1 MSLFSR
7 LRKLKSLSQAK
18 SHIQKFWR
26 AWRAVRPEFTFCMQ
40 ARRMRTQSSERLLLR
55 IWLDK
60 VMHGLLQSRYWW
72 SIHNHFLTSYHS
84 QYCFCKA
91 LAFKYIF
98 LYCLCRHFTSLQTA
112 FLASIILSLV
122 GSVFLLYSKWC
133 SWFAVDKLSRW
144 GSSHPRLSVSL
155 GKLEKSKLSEGT
167 LFIKSNKYWLT
178 SRPLIR
184 GAHK

>member
-7 LRKLKSLSQAK
+7 LRKLRSLSQAK

-72 SIHNHFLTSYHS
+72 SNQSHFLTSYHS
-84 QYCFCKA
+84 QYCFCIRHLPSKIYFSVQA
-91 LAFKYIF
+91 LHFPSNRISCFHNSFSCRLCIPLIF
-98 LYCLCRHFTSLQTA
+98 QMVL
-112 FLASIILSLV
+112 LV
-122 GSVFLLYSKWC
+122 C
-133 SWFAVDKLSRW
+133 SWQAQQMRK
-144 GSSHPRLSVSL
+144 
-155 GKLEKSKLSEGT
+155 
-167 LFIKSNKYWLT
+167 LT
-178 SRPLIR
+178 STTLCKSGKIR
-184 GAHK
+184 KVETVWRDIIYQEQ